1 MNTEQDKS
9 QVALKRLREP
19 FEPHQI
25 SQLPKPKTKDATKGW
40 CDVCNSYHGLP
51 AVHLDY
57 VGHAATTDRLLDAD
71 LAWSWEPMA
80 YDEKGLPARDKDG
93 GMWIWLTVAGVRK
106 PGYGSAEGKT
116 GGNATK
122 ELIGDAIRNASMRF
136 GVALELWHKGILHK
150 IDLDQH
156 DDGTQEYQ
164 EPAQTT
170 GTPRPAPNAKMEIA
184 GPRFDKAIESV
195 RSGEYTAAKMRQHF
209 ALTDDQ
215 ETALTDLEK
224 ELAK

>member
-1 MNTEQDKS
+1 MAEEKATG
-9 QVALKRLREP
+9 LRLLRAP

-25 SQLPKPKTKDATKGW
+25 SKLPKPKSKDASKGW
-40 CDVCNSYHGLP
+40 CDECHSYHGLP

-71 LAWSWEPMA
+71 PMWSWEPMA
-80 YDEKGLPARDKDG
+80 YGPDGLPALDKQG
-93 GMWIWLTVAGVRK
+93 GLWIRLTVNGVTR

-116 GGNATK
+116 GGNAVK

-156 DDGTQEYQ
+156 GDDQ
-164 EPAQTT
+164 PAHEAHKETAV
-170 GTPRPAPNAKMEIA
+170 PAPKKPITGQRWQDAIA
-184 GPRFDKAIESV
+184 SI
-195 RSGEYTAAKMRQHF
+195 RSGDFTVERLHKSF
-209 ALTDDQ
+209 ELTTDQQTEVDD
-215 ETALTDLEK
+215 LVK
-224 ELAK
+224 EMASKP

>member
-1 MNTEQDKS
+1 MSEEESNIAGLKKLRAPFDAN
-9 QVALKRLREP
+9 QVSK
-19 FEPHQI
+19 
-25 SQLPKPKTKDATKGW
+25 LPKPKSKDAQKSW
-40 CDVCNSYHGLP
+40 CDECQSYHGLP

-80 YDEKGLPARDKDG
+80 FDAKGLPARDDIG
-93 GMWIWLTVAGVRK
+93 GLWIWLTVNGVRR
-106 PGYGSAEGKT
+106 PGYGSADGKT
-116 GGNATK
+116 GGNAIK

-156 DDGTQEYQ
+156 GDEDAPPLPPPT
-164 EPAQTT
+164 
-170 GTPRPAPNAKMEIA
+170 PAPKQAIA
-184 GPRFDKAIESV
+184 GERFEAAIASI
-195 RSGEYTAAKMRQHF
+195 RSGEFTAEKLRKNF

-215 ETALTDLEK
+215 ETALTDLVA
-224 ELAK
+224 ELAAK